1 MNTNCKNPK
10 TVYYYFKQS
19 NDKTE
24 GHFRLKFLLKGQT
37 SSTKP
42 LTIIINVIL

>member
-1 MNTNCKNPK
+1 MDTHLKKLENF
-10 TVYYYFKQS
+10 YYYLKKS

-37 SSTKP
+37 
-42 LTIIINVIL
+42 

>member
-1 MNTNCKNPK
+1 MDTNLKKNSK
-10 TVYYYFKQS
+10 TVYYYLKKS

-37 SSTKP
+37 
-42 LTIIINVIL
+42 